1 MTSDDANATDGV
13 LHMHGDGRTV
23 SDAKFRHARASRV
36 SLQQKIGIPSD
47 LGDELTNNL
56 SKAAQE
62 LHRKARLS
70 VTKNGFARATLQAR
84 TPHLAHDAF
93 IKTKEVMQNEVTESA
108 LSLRSF
114 SLPLLLLSPP
124 SLPASHPF
132 SDLLHLPG
140 TGQPETE
147 MKKPLNRRLSFPSV
161 VDYDELRPDEIEG
174 LITRESGAGSAPHS
188 PPP

>member
-13 LHMHGDGRTV
+13 VHMHGDGHVV

-70 VTKNGFARATLQAR
+70 VTKNGFARATLQAH
-84 TPHLAHDAF
+84 TPHLAH
-93 IKTKEVMQNEVTESA
+93 IVSTKTKDVAQDEVTERA
-108 LSLRSF
+108 RTLRPLPPPPPLSL
-114 SLPLLLLSPP
+114 SLSSLSPP
-124 SLPASHPF
+124 TPF
-132 SDLLHLPG
+132 P
-140 TGQPETE
+140 T
-147 MKKPLNRRLSFPSV
+147 FF
-161 VDYDELRPDEIEG
+161 LR
-174 LITRESGAGSAPHS
+174 SAPHS
-188 PPP
+188 PKTRRSSFRPGVFRSRAW